1 MRLNFVETLITNNPL
16 RAFSLRNIEGPSL
29 KKMASHD
36 RYSYCLE
43 IGCGKGVGAEVIV
56 KIFGAERVIAI
67 DIDPGQIEKAK
78 RNLKPE
84 LKDRIVFKVGD
95 AMAIDEPDGIFD
107 AVYSFGV
114 LHHMEDWR
122 RAIKE
127 VSRVLKPG
135 GEFFFEEPLRPF
147 LRNFLVK
154 FLTEHPAGGEFEL
167 QEFSEELS
175 RNSMEI
181 KVLKSFNN
189 IAIAGVAKKSLRR

>member
-1 MRLNFVETLITNNPL
+1 MKLNLVERFITNKPL
-16 RAFSLRNIEGPSL
+16 RVFSQRNIEGPLL
-29 KKMASHD
+29 KKMASFD

-167 QEFSEELS
+167 NEISEEF
-175 RNSMEI
+175 RKNNMEI
-181 KVLKSFNN
+181 KKLKRFNN
-189 IAIAGVAKKSLRR
+189 IAIAGMARKVI

>member
-1 MRLNFVETLITNNPL
+1 MKLNFIEKLITNNPL
-16 RAFSLRNIEGPSL
+16 RAFSQRKIEGPLL
-29 KKMASHD
+29 KKMASYD
-36 RYSYCLE
+36 RYPCCLE

-56 KIFGAERVIAI
+56 RTFNAEKVIAI
-67 DIDPGQIEKAK
+67 DIDPEQIEKAQ
-78 RNLKPE
+78 RSISPE
-84 LKDRIVFKVGD
+84 LKVRIVFKVGD

-107 AVYSFGV
+107 AVFSFGV

-154 FLTEHPAGGEFEL
+154 FITEHPAGGEFEL
-167 QEFSEELS
+167 NEISEEF
-175 RNSMEI
+175 RKNNMEI
-181 KVLKSFNN
+181 KKLKRFNN
-189 IAIAGVAKKSLRR
+189 IAIAGMAKKVV